1 MKIRSLLIFSL
12 LTFIIACVPP
22 SKQEIT
28 QVDLDLNRNDIRQL
42 IDLINADLSDSLYTY
57 LNHID
62 PSLRFLAT
70 NANASLKTKMYAD
83 SVARNDVRPDGNRH
97 ETHLETRCPPDALR
111 LGLRTRRRT
120 ETAGD
125 EQHLGAG
132 TGRRQSQPQQRGQ
145 AQRVTEVAANCCD

>member
-70 NANASLKTKMYAD
+70 NANASLKTICGEIQSNYKKM
-83 SVARNDVRPDGNRH
+83 SKVRNN
-97 ETHLETRCPPDALR
+97 TNY
-111 LGLRTRRRT
+111 
-120 ETAGD
+120 
-125 EQHLGAG
+125 
-132 TGRRQSQPQQRGQ
+132 S
-145 AQRVTEVAANCCD
+145 